1 MNENDKINSSTIK
14 NDIKIFKKYIKQQ
27 ENQNIYQLIDNVK
40 TIIEV
45 YYNIEDSSQIKRKL
59 IKEMWNCDSILE
71 YILFLENKL
80 NETLLRLKFAEEG
93 FDKRNIK
100 FNLPRK

>member
-71 YILFLENKL
+71 YILFLEDKL

>member
-1 MNENDKINSSTIK
+1 MNENNKINSCTIK
-14 NDIKIFKKYIKQQ
+14 NDIKIFKKYIEQQ

-71 YILFLENKL
+71 YILFLEDKL
-80 NETLLRLKFAEEG
+80 NDTLVRLKFAEQG